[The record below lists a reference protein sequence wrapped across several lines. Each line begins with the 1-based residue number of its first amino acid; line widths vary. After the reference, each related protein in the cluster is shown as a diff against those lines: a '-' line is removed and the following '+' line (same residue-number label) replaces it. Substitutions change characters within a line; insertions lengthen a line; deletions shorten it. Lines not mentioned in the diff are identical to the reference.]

1 MKVLF
6 ISQYFYPEVFKGN
19 EIVFD
24 FAQKGY
30 DITVLTGKPN
40 YPKGEFYE
48 GYSFFGKKEETIKG
62 VKIIRTPLF
71 PRKSGKSIPLILNYL
86 SFIWFS
92 YFTVLFR
99 IKEKYDVIFIQQLSP
114 VTMALP
120 GLWVKKKQK
129 TPIILWV
136 LDLWPE
142 SVIATTSLKKG
153 KIIDLI
159 EKLVR
164 NIYAKSDVILVSS
177 KSFIKSIQNKCENL
191 NKDIQYFP
199 NWAEDVFVNVRETSI
214 EIPELPKGFNVMFA
228 GNVGE
233 SQDFEAILDAAEKT
247 KDKEINWV
255 IVGDGRKL
263 NWVKKEIK
271 ERSLNN
277 VFPLGRYPLETMPH
291 FFKEADAMLVALKDT
306 PVFGITVP
314 AKIQAYMASGKM
326 ILGMI
331 NGEGKDL
338 INESKCGYAVA
349 AEDSSS
355 LSEKAIKLLNL
366 SKKERNKM
374 ETNALEYYQNNFSK
388 DNLFSKL
395 ENIFQ
400 NYSSS

>member
-6 ISQYFYPEVFKGN
+6 VSQYFYPEVFKGN

-24 FAQKGY
+24 FAKKGY
-30 DITVLTGKPN
+30 DITVLTGTPN
-40 YPKGEFYE
+40 YPKGKFYE
-48 GYSFFGKKEETIKG
+48 GYGFFGKREETING
-62 VKIIRTPLF
+62 AKIIRTPLF
-71 PRKSGKSIPLILNYL
+71 PRKNGKSISLILNYL

-99 IKEKYDVIFIQQLSP
+99 IKEKYDIIFIQQLSP

-129 TPIILWV
+129 IPIILWV

-142 SVIATTSLKKG
+142 SIIATTSLKKG
-153 KIIDLI
+153 RIIGLI

-164 NIYAKSDVILVSS
+164 NIYAKSDMILVSS
-177 KSFIKSIQNKCENL
+177 KSFIPSIQNKCADL
-191 NKDIQYFP
+191 DKDIQYFP
-199 NWAEDVFVNVRETSI
+199 NWAEDVFVNVKETNI
-214 EIPELPKGFNVMFA
+214 EIPKLPKGFNIMFA

-247 KDKEINWV
+247 KDKDINWV

-263 NWVKKEIK
+263 SWVKKEIK
-271 ERSLNN
+271 ERNLTR
-277 VFPLGRYPLETMPH
+277 VHPLGRYPLETMPH

-306 PVFGITVP
+306 PVFAITVP

-355 LSEKAIKLLNL
+355 LSEKATKLLNL
-366 SKKERNKM
+366 SKKERNEM
-374 ETNALEYYQNNFSK
+374 ENNALDYYKNNFSK

-395 ENIFQ
+395 ERIFQ
-400 NYSSS
+400 NYNQS